1 MYKLL
6 PGSTA
11 KSNGSTIAAGQDFF
25 GFSVAGESAPYIGAY
40 NGDETFRA
48 FAVPTRTP
56 PLALLLLL
64 SLCAVGTIAAIAALG
79 ARPKCLA

>member
-25 GFSVAGESAPYIGAY
+25 GFSVAGESAPHIGAY
-40 NGDETFRA
+40 NGNETFGA
-48 FAVPTRTP
+48 PAVPTMTS

-64 SLCAVGTIAAIAALG
+64 SLCAVGAIAAIAALG